1 MTYPDDWQEIATRVK
16 RRAGWRCV
24 RCGHK
29 DHPMECNRR
38 GIRRGKLPC
47 DPGCDFSYHSDG
59 DELGCFPEKQRVL
72 TVHHLDGDKSNVR
85 WWNLAPLCQVC
96 HLAIQGKVAMEQTYS
111 EPHSDWFLPYVAG
124 YYVETI
130 EGLEVSRSFVEAR
143 LAECLAIGQPHLEEH
158 YRERLAA

>member
-1 MTYPDDWQEIATRVK
+1 MTYPDDWQEIAIRVK
-16 RRAGWRCV
+16 SEARWRCV
-24 RCGHK
+24 RCGHP
-29 DHPMECNRR
+29 DPPNYP
-38 GIRRGKLPC
+38 RRGKYPC
-47 DPGCDFSYHSDG
+47 QDFCRHPGADPG
-59 DELGCFPEKQRVL
+59 EKPEKQRVL

-85 WWNLAPLCQVC
+85 WWNLAALCQVC

-130 EGLEVSRSFVEAR
+130 EGLEVPRSFVEAR

>member
-1 MTYPDDWQEIATRVK
+1 MTYSDDWQEIATRVK
-16 RRAGWRCV
+16 EEAGWRCV
-24 RCGHK
+24 RCMHP
-29 DHPMECNRR
+29 DHPRLREKYGAGRVA
-38 GIRRGKLPC
+38 C
-47 DPGCDFSYHSDG
+47 DDRCSHKGATWGSP
-59 DELGCFPEKQRVL
+59 PEKKRVL

-85 WWNLAPLCQVC
+85 WWNLAPLCQVD

-130 EGLEVSRSFVEAR
+130 EGFEVSRSFVEER